1 MLPLL
6 LVSHGLHRVPLRYD
20 WLDEAS
26 GRVLGTG
33 LGLDGGIVVGRINAK
48 GGLAVEC
55 DVGKLHDEFGK
66 LVPDKATQRLHGDFG
81 VIAGNLEYADNGI
94 RQVRVVRCLEY
105 AGAQ

>member
-6 LVSHGLHRVPLRYD
+6 LIAHGLCWISLRDD

-33 LGLDGGIVVGRINAK
+33 LGLDGGVVVGRIYAQR
-48 GGLAVEC
+48 GLAVKR

-66 LVPDKATQRLHGDFG
+66 LVPDKVPEGPHDDFR
-81 VIAGNLEYADNGI
+81 VIAGNLEYADDGI

>member
-6 LVSHGLHRVPLRYD
+6 LVSNGLCWISLRDD

-33 LGLDGGIVVGRINAK
+33 LGLDGGIVVGRIDAK
-48 GGLAVEC
+48 GGLAVER

-66 LVPDKATQRLHGDFG
+66 LVA
-81 VIAGNLEYADNGI
+81 N
-94 RQVRVVRCLEY
+94 QVPKRVR
-105 AGAQ
+105 